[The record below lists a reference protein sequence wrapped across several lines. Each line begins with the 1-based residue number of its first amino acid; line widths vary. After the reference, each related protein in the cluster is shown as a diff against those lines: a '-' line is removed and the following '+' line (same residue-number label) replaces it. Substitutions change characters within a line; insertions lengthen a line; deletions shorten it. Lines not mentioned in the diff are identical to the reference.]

1 MHTLAITLASSAH
14 ACAWS
19 QDMQAERDAVE
30 RRLEQE
36 RDKQRK
42 SMEERLRQ
50 RRERRARRLKPDQRK
65 LEHDKKLVRVSAAV
79 AKRKVRTRLQSAAKA
94 VTGYHRAA
102 RQLISA
108 GSPKPGPL

>member
-50 RRERRARRLKPDQRK
+50 RRERRAHLGARLVGRRL
-65 LEHDKKLVRVSAAV
+65 
-79 AKRKVRTRLQSAAKA
+79 LQLPVVPFLWIASHVKQ
-94 VTGYHRAA
+94 AA
-102 RQLISA
+102 RGAAPIERH
-108 GSPKPGPL
+108 PH